1 MPATRRCWHVG
12 MTAPPV
18 QRRHPSDATVVEV
31 DGSRFLLEW
40 LDFAVLAA
48 EAVARL
54 REPSP
59 AR

>member
-1 MPATRRCWHVG
+1 
-12 MTAPPV
+12 MTAPPA

-54 REPSP
+54 REASP